1 MNPPRSPLGQP
12 ASLAATPRPAL
23 ATELLQLCERFF
35 TNASPAVL
43 AELRAF
49 LIAEGVHPATRW
61 AGSPTASA
69 SPPTIP
75 GRVPDPCCCAA
86 GRRAA
91 ESADAAVADVGGQ
104 R

>member
-1 MNPPRSPLGQP
+1 MSPTRPLHGQP
-12 ASLAATPRPAL
+12 VTLAAAPRAAL

-49 LIAEGVHPATRW
+49 LIAEGVHPSRL
-61 AGSPTASA
+61 GCSPTASA

-75 GRVPDPCCCAA
+75 GRVNDPCCCAA

-91 ESADAAVADVGGQ
+91 ESADAAVPDVGGQ